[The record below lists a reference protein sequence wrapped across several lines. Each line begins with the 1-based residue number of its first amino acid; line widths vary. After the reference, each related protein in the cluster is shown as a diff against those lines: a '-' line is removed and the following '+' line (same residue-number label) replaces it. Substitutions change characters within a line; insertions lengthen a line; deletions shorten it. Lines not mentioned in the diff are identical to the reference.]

1 MFYSAERNTWFDPD
15 LRGAYEDA
23 GSWPSDATE
32 YPREV
37 FDAVVSSRPSD
48 KVMVPD
54 ESGRPVLVDL
64 PPLPVTAA
72 NLCAQIDNAAD
83 AARSA
88 VAGDPLRAVEYDRA
102 ASEAQAFKDAGCP
115 ANAVPR
121 TVAAWAIGGRT
132 ARQAADSIL
141 LESAAYTEALY
152 QIREAR
158 LGAKELVRQAMA
170 AGNVDQAQDI
180 AAETIAAIESAI
192 TGIGNA
198 GA

>member
-1 MFYSAERNTWFDPD
+1 MFASKSTRGFYDAAIHGDKMPADVVEITAEEHAALMDGQSNGKLIDFR
-15 LRGAYEDA
+15 EDGHPFLA
-23 GSWPSDATE
+23 E
-32 YPREV
+32 
-37 FDAVVSSRPSD
+37 
-48 KVMVPD
+48 
-54 ESGRPVLVDL
+54 
-64 PPLPVTAA
+64 PPPIPVTAA
-72 NLCAQIDNAAD
+72 TLCAQIDTAAD

-102 ASEAQAFKDAGCP
+102 AAEAQAFKDAGYP
-115 ANAVPR
+115 AAAVPR

-132 ARQAADSIL
+132 AQQAADNIL

-192 TGIGNA
+192 AGIGNNA
-198 GA
+198 

>member
-1 MFYSAERNTWFDPD
+1 MFASKSTGAFYDAAIHGESMPADVVKITAEEHAALMDGQSNGKLIDF
-15 LRGAYEDA
+15 GEDGHPFLA
-23 GSWPSDATE
+23 EP
-32 YPREV
+32 P
-37 FDAVVSSRPSD
+37 AV
-48 KVMVPD
+48 
-54 ESGRPVLVDL
+54 
-64 PPLPVTAA
+64 PVTAA
-72 NLCAQIDNAAD
+72 ALCAQIDTTAD
-83 AARSA
+83 AARRA

-102 ASEAQAFKDAGCP
+102 AAEAQAFKDAGYP
-115 ANAVPR
+115 ADAVPR

-132 ARQAADSIL
+132 AQQAADNIL

-192 TGIGNA
+192 AGIGNNA
-198 GA
+198 